1 MTKEENKNI
10 LEAVCLLKSNG
21 YFVIKK
27 PKKICETAER
37 CNEFGCGECLDCNCF
52 VCLLGNE

>member
-1 MTKEENKNI
+1 MREKNKNI
-10 LEAVCLLKSNG
+10 LEAIDLLKSNG

-27 PKKICETAER
+27 PKKICKTAER
-37 CNEFGCGECLDCNCF
+37 CSEFGCGECLDCNCF

>member
-1 MTKEENKNI
+1 MGLTEQQRIN
-10 LEAVCLLKSNG
+10 EAIELLTSHG

-27 PKKICETAER
+27 PKKICKTAEH
-37 CNEFGCGECLDCNCF
+37 CSEFGCGECLDCNCF